1 MKKAFKIAGIS
12 LLALLALLVLI
23 VLGHVVYVAA
33 EYDRIEDYLQLTV
46 DEGATEAAAHTG
58 VEYGIVTYN
67 IGFGAY
73 SPDFSFFLDSGE
85 MNDGTVV
92 TGKYGKGLSE
102 DVVRRDVEGAAGVLK
117 GLDAD
122 FYFVQEVDTDGDRSY
137 HIDQYAILRDAL
149 PGDATYSQNFHCAKL
164 LYPFNDPH
172 GKNTSGIATFSTIEL
187 KSAVRRQYP
196 VDDGFAKFFDLDR
209 CFAVHRVAVEGGK
222 ELVLINSHMS
232 AYDEGGT
239 IRAQQ
244 LEMLNAV
251 MAEEY
256 EKGNYVIVGGD
267 FNHELAHSF
276 GNFPSEQKQP
286 TWAYELTDDDV
297 ADGFRIVASGE
308 GVGTCRA
315 AEIPYTE
322 GVNYQTVLDG
332 FVVSDNVEVIKVRN
346 IDTGCEFS
354 DHNPVEMTFVLK

>member
-1 MKKAFKIAGIS
+1 MKKAFKIAGITLLS
-12 LLALLALLVLI
+12 LVAALVLI
-23 VLGHVVYVAA
+23 VLGYVIYVAA
-33 EYDRIEDYLQLTV
+33 EYDRIEDNVQLTV

-58 VEYGIVTYN
+58 REYGIVTYN

-102 DVVRRDVEGAAGVLK
+102 DVVRRDVEGAAGALK
-117 GLDAD
+117 ELEAD

-149 PGDATYSQNFHCAKL
+149 PGDATYAQNFHCAKL

-187 KSAVRRQYP
+187 KSAVRR
-196 VDDGFAKFFDLDR
+196 L
-209 CFAVHRVAVEGGK
+209 
-222 ELVLINSHMS
+222 S

-239 IRAQQ
+239 IRARQ

-256 EKGNYVIVGGD
+256 AKGNYVIVGGD

-297 ADGFRIVASGE
+297 ADGFRVVASGD

-332 FVVSDNVEVIKVRN
+332 FVVSDNVEVTKVRN
-346 IDTGCEFS
+346 IDTGYEFS

>member
-1 MKKAFKIAGIS
+1 MKKAFVIAGIS
-12 LLALLALLVLI
+12 LLALLALLVLV
-23 VLGHVVYVAA
+23 VLGYVIYVVA

-46 DEGATEAAAHTG
+46 DEGAAEAEAHTG
-58 VEYGIVTYN
+58 REYGIVTYN

-73 SPDFSFFLDSGE
+73 SPDFSFFMDSGE

-92 TGKYGKGLSE
+92 TGEYGKGIGE
-102 DVVRRDVEGAAGVLK
+102 DDVRKNIEGAAAVLE

-137 HIDQYAILRDAL
+137 RIDQYAVLRDAL
-149 PGDATYSQNFHCAKL
+149 PGDATYAVNFHSANL

-172 GKNTSGIATFSTIEL
+172 GKNTSGIATFSSVEIE
-187 KSAVRRQYP
+187 SAVRRQYP
-196 VDDGFAKFFDLDR
+196 VDDGLAKFFDLDR

-232 AYDEGGT
+232 AYDEGGV
-239 IRAQQ
+239 IRARQ

-256 EKGNYVIVGGD
+256 AKGNYVIVGGD

-297 ADGFRIVASGE
+297 ADGFRVVASGE

-322 GVNYQTVLDG
+322 EVNYQTVLDG
-332 FVVSDNVEVIKVRN
+332 FIVSDNVEVTNVRN
-346 IDTGCEFS
+346 IDTGYEFS
-354 DHNPVEMTFVLK
+354 DHNPVKMTFVLK

>member
-1 MKKAFKIAGIS
+1 MKKAFKIAGITLLS
-12 LLALLALLVLI
+12 LVAALVLI
-23 VLGHVVYVAA
+23 VLGYVIYVAA
-33 EYDRIEDYLQLTV
+33 EYDRIEDNVQLTV
-46 DEGATEAAAHTG
+46 DEGATEAAAQTG

-102 DVVRRDVEGAAGVLK
+102 DVVRRDVEGAAGALK
-117 GLDAD
+117 ELDAD

-149 PGDATYSQNFHCAKL
+149 PGDATYAQNFHCAKL

-187 KSAVRRQYP
+187 KSAVRRQY
-196 VDDGFAKFFDLDR
+196 

-239 IRAQQ
+239 IRARQ

-256 EKGNYVIVGGD
+256 AKGNYVIVGGD

-297 ADGFRIVASGE
+297 ADGFRVVASGD

-332 FVVSDNVEVIKVRN
+332 FVVSDNIEVTKVRN
-346 IDTGCEFS
+346 IDTGYEFS

>member
-1 MKKAFKIAGIS
+1 MKKALKVTGTT
-12 LLALLALLVLI
+12 LLALFAALILV
-23 VLGHVVYVAA
+23 VLGYVVYVAA
-33 EYDRIEDYLQLTV
+33 EYDRIEDNLQLTV
-46 DEGATEAAAHTG
+46 DRGETVASAQTG

-73 SPDFSFFLDSGE
+73 SPDFSFFMDSGE

-102 DVVRRDVEGAAGVLK
+102 EVVRKDVEGAAATLK

-137 HIDQYAILRDAL
+137 HIDQLAILRGAL
-149 PGDATYSQNFHCAKL
+149 SGDATFAQNFHCAKL
-164 LYPFNDPH
+164 LYPFNNPH

-209 CFAVHRVAVEGGK
+209 CFAVHRVAVGGGK

-256 EKGNYVIVGGD
+256 AKGHYVIVGGD

-276 GNFPSEQKQP
+276 GNFATEQKQP

-297 ADGFRIVASGE
+297 ADGFRVVASGE

-332 FVVSDNVEVIKVRN
+332 FIVSENIEVTNVRN
-346 IDTGCEFS
+346 VDTGYEFS

>member
-1 MKKAFKIAGIS
+1 MKKAFKIAGITLLS
-12 LLALLALLVLI
+12 LVAALVLI
-23 VLGHVVYVAA
+23 VLGYVIYVAA
-33 EYDRIEDYLQLTV
+33 EYDRIEDNVQLTV
-46 DEGATEAAAHTG
+46 DEGATEAAAQTG

-102 DVVRRDVEGAAGVLK
+102 DVVRRDVEGAAGALK
-117 GLDAD
+117 ELEAD

-149 PGDATYSQNFHCAKL
+149 PGDATYAQNFHCAKL

-209 CFAVHRVAVEGGK
+209 CFAVHRVAVEGG
-222 ELVLINSHMS
+222 
-232 AYDEGGT
+232 
-239 IRAQQ
+239 
-244 LEMLNAV
+244 
-251 MAEEY
+251 
-256 EKGNYVIVGGD
+256 
-267 FNHELAHSF
+267 
-276 GNFPSEQKQP
+276 
-286 TWAYELTDDDV
+286 
-297 ADGFRIVASGE
+297 
-308 GVGTCRA
+308 
-315 AEIPYTE
+315 
-322 GVNYQTVLDG
+322 
-332 FVVSDNVEVIKVRN
+332 
-346 IDTGCEFS
+346 
-354 DHNPVEMTFVLK
+354 

>member
-1 MKKAFKIAGIS
+1 MKKALKVTGIT
-12 LLALLALLVLI
+12 LLALFAALILV
-23 VLGHVVYVAA
+23 VLGYVVYVAA
-33 EYDRIEDYLQLTV
+33 EYDRIEDNLQLTV
-46 DEGATEAAAHTG
+46 DKGETAASAQTG

-73 SPDFSFFLDSGE
+73 SPDFSFFMDSGE

-102 DVVRRDVEGAAGVLK
+102 EVVRKDVEGAAATLK

-137 HIDQYAILRDAL
+137 HIDQLAILRGAL
-149 PGDATYSQNFHCAKL
+149 SGDATFAQNFHCAKL

-209 CFAVHRVAVEGGK
+209 CFAVHRVAVDGGK

-244 LEMLNAV
+244 LKMLNAV

-256 EKGNYVIVGGD
+256 AKGNYVIVGGD

-276 GNFPSEQKQP
+276 GNFATEQKQP

-297 ADGFRIVASGE
+297 ADGFRVVASGE

-332 FVVSDNVEVIKVRN
+332 FIVSDNVEVTNVRN
-346 IDTGCEFS
+346 VDTGYEFS